1 MKTLYCPIEPLLGSM
16 LMLPQSSINYI
27 AIFILAMLIISM
39 KNGFPQTMN
48 HGFYWSHQTI
58 KKLWAVNLVSSNKH
72 LTEGYVYIL
81 PASHCTSEPGSCCN
95 HPQDTAWSDRPL
107 DPHARL
113 CDDHARVVPSCSY
126 LVCQLGG
133 WRTYHTWG
141 RMVGI
146 LKNPVWQANRTGS
159 GSTYLSQLVC
169 SSLTNFQT
177 LLLNLTSRQ
186 LFGNGNLS

>member
-1 MKTLYCPIEPLLGSM
+1 MKTLYCPTEPLLGSM

-95 HPQDTAWSDRPL
+95 HPQDTAWSNRSL
-107 DPHARL
+107 DLHGL
-113 CDDHARVVPSCSY
+113 
-126 LVCQLGG
+126 
-133 WRTYHTWG
+133 WRTLPEWFHLASFLWELLWIRGSLCLVPAPSSSFLWHYSL
-141 RMVGI
+141 I
-146 LKNPVWQANRTGS
+146 LKKL
-159 GSTYLSQLVC
+159 Y
-169 SSLTNFQT
+169 
-177 LLLNLTSRQ
+177 Q
-186 LFGNGNLS
+186 LFWLFMDLFICHLYFRVGRSCLPPIT